1 MSGFLHCRRR
11 THHGREY
18 GCVAGK
24 DRHSEFSRENH
35 VFKWKLYKTVK
46 KDVCN
51 KSRER
56 ERKGLR
62 IENQLIHNGG
72 QISADKCVEDSNSD
86 VVTHSFDFIVV

>member
-1 MSGFLHCRRR
+1 M
-11 THHGREY
+11 T
-18 GCVAGK
+18 GK
-24 DRHSEFSRENH
+24 DRHSKFSRENH

-62 IENQLIHNGG
+62 IENQLIHNDA
-72 QISADKCVEDSNSD
+72 QISVDKCVEDSNSD